1 MKVKH
6 PKHSIPPSMQ
16 HIDEIKSLETD
27 ELFKMSKAVTAEI
40 ERRAKG
46 AKGRAPK
53 KTGSMPK
60 GQVPPQ
66 LRKPRKWVE
75 YVLADARQN
84 GWESFTV
91 HQTRKNKETGE
102 KEEEEIV
109 MPGSEENEDG
119 VHVFAGSINEK
130 TQKGKMFIQK
140 DAMSLSKQYWTVK
153 TQTGSRKDLYEAFDA
168 TYDDDTES
176 VASSSS
182 DTVVVRMTAEE
193 KAAQKQREKEAKAAQ
208 KQREKE
214 EKAAEKQREK
224 EVKAAEK
231 AAEKQR
237 EKEASGKQAAKP
249 TMTKVKAAISEPSE
263 PKEPAKAAV
272 AAVSTPVKKEP
283 KKVPAAPKKKK
294 EEEWT
299 CPKDDMVHEWT
310 HDGTVYLRNYD
321 GEIWENDDGE
331 LGAWVGKWD
340 AKKKQ
345 IDMDATEPQF
355 Q

>member
-1 MKVKH
+1 
-6 PKHSIPPSMQ
+6 MQ
-16 HIDEIKSLETD
+16 HIDEIKSLETE

-40 ERRAKG
+40 ERRTKG

-75 YVLADARQN
+75 YVLADARKN
-84 GWESFTV
+84 GWSSYTV
-91 HQTRKNKETGE
+91 YQARKNKETGE
-102 KEEEEIV
+102 KEEEEIE
-109 MPGSEENEDG
+109 MPGSETNEDG
-119 VHVFAGSINEK
+119 VHVFEGSITEK
-130 TQKGKMFIQK
+130 APKGKMFIQK

-153 TQTGSRKDLYEAFDA
+153 TQTGSRQDLYEAFDEA
-168 TYDDDTES
+168 YEDDTES
-176 VASSSS
+176 VASASS
-182 DTVVVRMTAEE
+182 DTVVVRMTAAEKAKEKERLKEE
-193 KAAQKQREKEAKAAQ
+193 KVKEKE
-208 KQREKE
+208 RLKE
-214 EKAAEKQREK
+214 EKAAEKKRLAE
-224 EVKAAEK
+224 EK
-231 AAEKQR
+231 AAEKKR

-299 CPKDDMVHEWT
+299 CPNDGMVHEWT
-310 HDGTVYLRNYD
+310 HDGTIYLRNAD

-331 LGAWVGKWD
+331 LGAWVGQWD
-340 AKKKQ
+340 AKKKE
-345 IDMDATEPQF
+345 IDTNATEPQF
-355 Q
+355 E

>member
-1 MKVKH
+1 
-6 PKHSIPPSMQ
+6 MQ

-46 AKGRAPK
+46 TKGRAPK

-75 YVLADARQN
+75 YVLADARKN
-84 GWESFTV
+84 GWSSYTV

-102 KEEEEIV
+102 KEEEEIE
-109 MPGSEENEDG
+109 MPGSEENADG
-119 VHVFAGSINEK
+119 VHIFAGSINEK

-153 TQTGSRKDLYEAFDA
+153 TQKGSRGDLYEAFDA
-168 TYDDDTES
+168 AYEDDMES
-176 VASSSS
+176 VASASS
-182 DTVVVRMTAEE
+182 DTVVVRMTAAEKAKE
-193 KAAQKQREKEAKAAQ
+193 KAAEKEEKT
-208 KQREKE
+208 KEKERLKE
-214 EKAAEKQREK
+214 EKAAEK
-224 EVKAAEK
+224 
-231 AAEKQR
+231 
-237 EKEASGKQAAKP
+237 ASGKQAAKP
-249 TMTKVKAAISEPSE
+249 TMTKVKVIQPLSEPN
-263 PKEPAKAAV
+263 EPAKAAV

-283 KKVPAAPKKKK
+283 KKVPAAPKKK
-294 EEEWT
+294 EEWT
-299 CPKDDMVHEWT
+299 CPNDDMVHEWT
-310 HDGTVYLRNYD
+310 HDGTVYLRNYA
-321 GEIWENDDGE
+321 GETWENDDGE

-345 IDMDATEPQF
+345 IDTDATEPQF
-355 Q
+355 E

>member
-75 YVLADARQN
+75 YVLADARKN

-119 VHVFAGSINEK
+119 VHIFSGSINEK

-193 KAAQKQREKEAKAAQ
+193 KAAQKL
-208 KQREKE
+208 REKE
-214 EKAAEKQREK
+214 EKAKEK
-224 EVKAAEK
+224 ERLKEEK

-249 TMTKVKAAISEPSE
+249 TMAKVKAAIPVV
-263 PKEPAKAAV
+263 KEEKAAV
-272 AAVSTPVKKEP
+272 AAVSTPAKEKE

-299 CPKDDMVHEWT
+299 CPNDDMVHEWT

>member
-153 TQTGSRKDLYEAFDA
+153 TQKGSRKDLYEAFDA
-168 TYDDDTES
+168 AYDDDTES

-193 KAAQKQREKEAKAAQ
+193 KAAQKQREKEEKAAE
-208 KQREKE
+208 KQRLKE

-224 EVKAAEK
+224 EEK
-231 AAEKQR
+231 AAEKER

-249 TMTKVKAAISEPSE
+249 TMAKVKAAIPVV
-263 PKEPAKAAV
+263 KEEKAAV
-272 AAVSTPVKKEP
+272 AAVSTPAKEKE

-299 CPKDDMVHEWT
+299 CPNDKMVHEWT

-331 LGAWVGKWD
+331 LGAWVGMWD

-355 Q
+355 E